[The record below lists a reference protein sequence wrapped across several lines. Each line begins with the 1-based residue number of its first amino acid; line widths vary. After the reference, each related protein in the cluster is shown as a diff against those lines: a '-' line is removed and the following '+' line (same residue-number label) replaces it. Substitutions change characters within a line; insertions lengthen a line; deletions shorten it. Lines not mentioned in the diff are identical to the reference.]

1 MPSSWSKKDER
12 MYKHIKASCLKRDAR
27 KTKTCTSMAAATVNK
42 QRSMVG

>member
-1 MPSSWSKKDER
+1 MRAAWLPKDER